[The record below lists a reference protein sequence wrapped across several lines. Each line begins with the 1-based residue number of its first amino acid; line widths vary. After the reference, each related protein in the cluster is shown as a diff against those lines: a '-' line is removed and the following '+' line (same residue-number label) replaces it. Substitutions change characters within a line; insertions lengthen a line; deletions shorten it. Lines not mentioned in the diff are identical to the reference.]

1 MGLAARGVTLTCV
14 PDTLCRLAIQVAG
27 PAASTVVDVVLPA
40 DCPVGVL
47 IPPVVDV
54 TLGDGQPAT
63 DPQRWHLVRVG
74 GDRLDTSLTL
84 RQNAVRDG
92 DTILLAAAAVPGPA
106 RRSGDPSGVVAGAAL
121 QAPGAPLR
129 GGAAVAG
136 LAVTG
141 ASAAALTWSGSTSGT
156 SAHVWTAAAL
166 SGGAAAVAIAAER
179 SACLPAVTSSLAAVV
194 FATVTGV
201 LAVPGA
207 PWAPTVLLA
216 ASAACA
222 ISILLLRMVSRGTT
236 AVTTLT
242 VLTGT
247 VALVGAFGVIVD
259 MPIDAAGAVLTVLSL
274 ACLSAAPTLTVA
286 VAGLGPSR
294 PDVGSR
300 RARVAH
306 RVLTGLVA
314 GWSCAALLGVAA
326 VAAHPRA
333 APAVAALFCADV
345 ALLLLLRQRT
355 HVDARRRIA
364 LNSAGVGAAL
374 AAATVVVRGAPEHAY
389 WWCAALVTVAMAAL
403 HRRIGAA
410 PPNPVVRQAVQVIEY
425 LALAAVVPLAA
436 WVTGVYGMVR
446 DLALP

>member
-1 MGLAARGVTLTCV
+1 M
-14 PDTLCRLAIQVAG
+14 PDTLCRLAIQVSG
-27 PAASTVVDVVLPA
+27 PVASTVVDVVLPA

-54 TLGDGQPAT
+54 ALGDRQPAS

-92 DTILLAAAAVPGPA
+92 DMILLAAAAVPVPA

-121 QAPGAPLR
+121 QAPGAPLH

-136 LAVTG
+136 IAVTG
-141 ASAAALTWSGSTSGT
+141 VSAAALTWSGSTSGT
-156 SAHVWTAAAL
+156 SAHLWTAAAL
-166 SGGAAAVAIAAER
+166 SAGAAAVAIAAGR
-179 SACLPAVTSSLAAVV
+179 SAPLPAVTSSLAAVV

-201 LAVPGA
+201 LAMPGA
-207 PWAPTVLLA
+207 PWAPTILLA

-222 ISILLLRMVSRGTT
+222 ISILLLRMASRGTT
-236 AVTTLT
+236 TLTTLT

-247 VALVGAFGVIVD
+247 VALVGAIGVIAAVPFD
-259 MPIDAAGAVLTVLSL
+259 GAGAMLTVLSL
-274 ACLSAAPTLTVA
+274 GGLSAAPTLTVA

-300 RARVAH
+300 RAAVAH
-306 RVLTGLVA
+306 RMLTGLVT
-314 GWSCAALLGVAA
+314 GWSCAAVLGVAA
-326 VAAHPRA
+326 VAGHPRA

-355 HVDARRRIA
+355 HVDARRRMA
-364 LNSAGVGAAL
+364 LSSAGVGAAL
-374 AAATVVVRGAPEHAY
+374 AAATVVVRGAPEHAH

-403 HRRIGAA
+403 HRRVGAA
-410 PPNPVVRQAVQVIEY
+410 PANPVVRRVVQVIEY

-436 WVTGVYGMVR
+436 WVTGVYDVVR